1 LHKVMKISILNAYD
15 FRNLGDQAIILC
27 QIAWLKL
34 RLKDP
39 LVLVHSSFWKK
50 NADILGAASVP
61 PLIRSNP
68 SQNALFRFFN
78 PIYVILSFVL
88 RAGSKFKEFSRS
100 DFCILSGGG
109 YFYSSN
115 SFFPSRT
122 FFLSAL
128 SGILAKMAGVRTFL
142 FPQSIGP
149 INKTVDLWVFKHLC
163 NVLDR
168 IFVRD
173 RKSEMFLSRRRLGTG
188 KTFFVPDIVNA
199 LPLLLPHF
207 YDASIKKT
215 GLGISVVD
223 YSFAS
228 SFDSIALNHYLSV
241 LSNSAAHYFAQ
252 TGEPIRLFV
261 QVSIPNVDDDLPI
274 AKLLYQLIHQRGIP
288 VDIFPVDSPLEKY
301 IHAAQG
307 CRFFIGSRMH
317 ACIFALSSGVPSIG
331 LAYQPKFFGLF
342 EQYEIS
348 RYVYPIQA
356 VSSAWLCSALDS
368 MISGEHEI
376 RVFLRKK
383 SVHLAN
389 QVVASLTDATQEFFI
404 RTPR

>member
-1 LHKVMKISILNAYD
+1 MRISILNAYD

-27 QIAWLKL
+27 QVAWLKL

-39 LVLVHSSFWKK
+39 IVLVHSSFWKK

-61 PLIRSNP
+61 PLVRSNP
-68 SQNALFRFFN
+68 SQNTLLRFFY
-78 PIYVILSFVL
+78 PFYVVL
-88 RAGSKFKEFSRS
+88 LFFLRTGLKFRDFSRN
-100 DFCILSGGG
+100 DFCVLSGGG
-109 YFYSSN
+109 YFYSST

-122 FFLSAL
+122 FLLSAL
-128 SGILAKMAGVRTFL
+128 SGILAKKAGVRTFL

-149 INKTVDLWVFKHLC
+149 INKTVDLWFLKHLC
-163 NVLDR
+163 RVIDR

-173 RKSEMFLSRRRLGTG
+173 RKSEIFLSRQRLGNG

-199 LPLLLPHF
+199 MPLLLPHF

-241 LSNSAAHYFAQ
+241 LLNSAAHYFAQ

-261 QVSIPNVDDDLPI
+261 QVSIPGLDDDLPI
-274 AKLLYQLIHQRGIP
+274 AKLLYQLIRQRGIP
-288 VDIFPVDSPLEKY
+288 VDIFPADSPLKKY
-301 IHAAQG
+301 IHAVQG

-342 EQYEIS
+342 EQYEIR

-356 VSSAWLCSALDS
+356 VSTTWLCSALDS

-376 RVFLRKK
+376 RTFLLRK

-389 QVVASLTDATQEFFI
+389 QVVTTLTDATQEFFI
-404 RTPR
+404 KTPR

>member
-1 LHKVMKISILNAYD
+1 MRISILNAYD
-15 FRNLGDQAIILC
+15 FRNFGDLAIILC
-27 QIAWLKL
+27 QISWL
-34 RLKDP
+34 RLHHKDP
-39 LVLVHSSFWKK
+39 SILIHSSFWKT
-50 NADILGAASVP
+50 NAEILGASSVP
-61 PLIRSNP
+61 PLVRSNP
-68 SQNALFRFFN
+68 SQNALLRLFYPF
-78 PIYVILSFVL
+78 YVTMLFYL
-88 RAGSKFKEFSRS
+88 RTGLKFKEFSRA

-128 SGILAKMAGVRTFL
+128 SGILAKKAGVRTFL

-149 INKTVDLWVFKHLC
+149 INKVVDLWVIKHLC
-163 NVLDR
+163 KVLDR

-173 RKSEMFLSRRRLGTG
+173 RKSELFLSRRGLGTG

-199 LPLLLPHF
+199 MPLLLPHF

-274 AKLLYQLIHQRGIP
+274 AKLLYQLIRQRGIP

-301 IHAAQG
+301 IHAVQG

-348 RYVYPIQA
+348 RFVYPIQA
-356 VSSAWLCSALDS
+356 VSSTWLCSALDS
-368 MISGEHEI
+368 MISGEREI
-376 RVFLRKK
+376 RAFLRKK
-383 SVHLAN
+383 SVYLAN
-389 QVVASLTDATQEFFI
+389 QVVASLNDATQEFFI
-404 RTPR
+404 RTSG

>member
-1 LHKVMKISILNAYD
+1 MRISILNAYD
-15 FRNLGDQAIILC
+15 FRNLGDLAIILC
-27 QIAWLKL
+27 QISWL
-34 RLKDP
+34 RLHHKDP
-39 LVLVHSSFWKK
+39 SILIHSSFWKT
-50 NADILGAASVP
+50 NAEILCASSVP
-61 PLIRSNP
+61 PLVRPNP
-68 SQNALFRFFN
+68 SQNALLRLFYPF
-78 PIYVILSFVL
+78 YVTMLFYL
-88 RAGSKFKEFSRS
+88 RTGLKFKEFSRA

-128 SGILAKMAGVRTFL
+128 SGILAKKAGVRTFL

-149 INKTVDLWVFKHLC
+149 INKAVDLWVFKRLC
-163 NVLDR
+163 RLLDR

-173 RKSEMFLSRRRLGTG
+173 RKSELFLSRRGLGSG
-188 KTFFVPDIVNA
+188 KTFLVPDIVNA
-199 LPLLLPHF
+199 MPLLLPHF

-274 AKLLYQLIHQRGIP
+274 AKLLYQLIRQRGIP

-301 IHAAQG
+301 IHAVQG

-317 ACIFALSSGVPSIG
+317 ACIFALSSAVPTIG

-342 EQYEIS
+342 EQYEIR

-356 VSSAWLCSALDS
+356 VSTAWLCSALDS

-376 RVFLRKK
+376 RTFLRKK

-389 QVVASLTDATQEFFI
+389 QVVSSLTDTTQDFFI
-404 RTPR
+404 KTPR

>member
-1 LHKVMKISILNAYD
+1 MRISILNAYD
-15 FRNLGDQAIILC
+15 FRNLGDLAIILC
-27 QIAWLKL
+27 QISWL
-34 RLKDP
+34 RLHYKDP
-39 LVLVHSSFWKK
+39 SIFIHSSFWKT
-50 NADILGAASVP
+50 NAEILGASSVP
-61 PLIRSNP
+61 PLARSNP
-68 SQNALFRFFN
+68 SQNALFRLFY
-78 PIYVILSFVL
+78 PIYVTMLFYFRTGL
-88 RAGSKFKEFSRS
+88 KFKEFSRAGL
-100 DFCILSGGG
+100 CILSGGG

-128 SGILAKMAGVRTFL
+128 SGILAKKAGVRTFL

-149 INKTVDLWVFKHLC
+149 INKAVDLWVIKHLC
-163 NVLDR
+163 RVLDR

-173 RKSEMFLSRRRLGTG
+173 RTSELFLSRRGLGTE

-199 LPLLLPHF
+199 MPLLLPHF

-274 AKLLYQLIHQRGIP
+274 AKLLYQLIRQRGIP
-288 VDIFPVDSPLEKY
+288 VDIFPVGSPLEKY
-301 IHAAQG
+301 IHAVQG

-317 ACIFALSSGVPSIG
+317 ACIFALSSAVPTIG

-342 EQYEIS
+342 EQYEIR

-356 VSSAWLCSALDS
+356 VSTAWLCSALDS

-376 RVFLRKK
+376 RTFLRKK

-389 QVVASLTDATQEFFI
+389 QVVSTLSDATREFFTN
-404 RTPR
+404 TPR

>member
-1 LHKVMKISILNAYD
+1 
-15 FRNLGDQAIILC
+15 
-27 QIAWLKL
+27 
-34 RLKDP
+34 
-39 LVLVHSSFWKK
+39 
-50 NADILGAASVP
+50 
-61 PLIRSNP
+61 
-68 SQNALFRFFN
+68 
-78 PIYVILSFVL
+78 
-88 RAGSKFKEFSRS
+88 
-100 DFCILSGGG
+100 
-109 YFYSSN
+109 
-115 SFFPSRT
+115 
-122 FFLSAL
+122 
-128 SGILAKMAGVRTFL
+128 MAGVRTFL

-149 INKTVDLWVFKHLC
+149 INKTMDLWVFKHLC
-163 NVLDR
+163 GVLDR

-173 RKSEMFLSRRRLGTG
+173 RKSELFLSRRGLGTG
-188 KTFFVPDIVNA
+188 KTFFIPDIVNA
-199 LPLLLPHF
+199 MPLLLPHF
-207 YDASIKKT
+207 YDAFSKKT
-215 GLGISVVD
+215 GLGITVVD

-301 IHAAQG
+301 IHAVQG

-356 VSSAWLCSALDS
+356 VSSTWLCSALDS

-376 RVFLRKK
+376 RAFLRKK

-389 QVVASLTDATQEFFI
+389 QVVASLTDATAEFFI
-404 RTPR
+404 NTPR

>member
-1 LHKVMKISILNAYD
+1 MRISILNAYD
-15 FRNLGDQAIILC
+15 FRNLGDLAIILC
-27 QIAWLKL
+27 QISWL
-34 RLKDP
+34 RLHHKDP
-39 LVLVHSSFWKK
+39 SILIHSSFWKT
-50 NADILGAASVP
+50 NAEILGASSVP
-61 PLIRSNP
+61 PLVRPNP
-68 SQNALFRFFN
+68 SQNALLRLCYPF
-78 PIYVILSFVL
+78 YVTMLFYL
-88 RAGSKFKEFSRS
+88 RTGLKFKEFSRA

-128 SGILAKMAGVRTFL
+128 SGILAKKAGVRTFL

-149 INKTVDLWVFKHLC
+149 INKAVDLWVFKRLC
-163 NVLDR
+163 RLLDR

-173 RKSEMFLSRRRLGTG
+173 RKSELFLSRRGLGSG
-188 KTFFVPDIVNA
+188 KTFLVPDIVNA
-199 LPLLLPHF
+199 MPLLLPHF

-241 LSNSAAHYFAQ
+241 LSNSAAHYFSQ

-274 AKLLYQLIHQRGIP
+274 AKLLYQLIRQRGIP

-301 IHAAQG
+301 IHAVQG

-317 ACIFALSSGVPSIG
+317 ACIFALSSAVPTIG

-342 EQYEIS
+342 EQYEIR

-356 VSSAWLCSALDS
+356 VSTAWLCSALDS

-376 RVFLRKK
+376 RTFLRKK

-389 QVVASLTDATQEFFI
+389 QVVSTLSDATREFFI
-404 RTPR
+404 NTPR

>member
-1 LHKVMKISILNAYD
+1 MRISILNAYD
-15 FRNLGDQAIILC
+15 FRNLGDLAIILC
-27 QIAWLKL
+27 QISWL
-34 RLKDP
+34 RLHHKDP
-39 LVLVHSSFWKK
+39 SILIHSSFWKT
-50 NADILGAASVP
+50 NAKILGASSVP
-61 PLIRSNP
+61 PLVRSNP
-68 SQNALFRFFN
+68 SQNALFRLFY
-78 PIYVILSFVL
+78 PIYVAMLFYL
-88 RAGSKFKEFSRS
+88 RTGLKFREFSRA
-100 DFCILSGGG
+100 DLCILSGGG

-128 SGILAKMAGVRTFL
+128 SGILAKKAGVRTFL

-149 INKTVDLWVFKHLC
+149 INKAVDLWVIKQLC
-163 NVLDR
+163 RVLDR
-168 IFVRD
+168 IFIRD
-173 RKSEMFLSRRRLGTG
+173 RKSELFLSRQGLGTG

-199 LPLLLPHF
+199 MPLLLPHF

-228 SFDSIALNHYLSV
+228 SFDSVALNHYLSV
-241 LSNSAAHYFAQ
+241 LSNSAAHYFSQ

-274 AKLLYQLIHQRGIP
+274 AKLLYQLIRQRGIP

-301 IHAAQG
+301 IHAVQG

-317 ACIFALSSGVPSIG
+317 ACIFALSSAVPTIG

-342 EQYEIS
+342 EQYEIR

-356 VSSAWLCSALDS
+356 VSTAWLCSALDS

-376 RVFLRKK
+376 RTFLRKK

-389 QVVASLTDATQEFFI
+389 QVVSTLTDNTQDFFI
-404 RTPR
+404 KTPR

>member
-1 LHKVMKISILNAYD
+1 MRISILNAYD
-15 FRNLGDQAIILC
+15 FRNLGDLAIILC
-27 QIAWLKL
+27 QISWL
-34 RLKDP
+34 RLHHKDP
-39 LVLVHSSFWKK
+39 SILIHSSFWKT
-50 NADILGAASVP
+50 NAEILCASSVP
-61 PLIRSNP
+61 PLVRPNP
-68 SQNALFRFFN
+68 SQNALLRLFYPF
-78 PIYVILSFVL
+78 YVTMLFYL
-88 RAGSKFKEFSRS
+88 RTGLKFKEFSRA

-128 SGILAKMAGVRTFL
+128 SGILAKKAGVRTFL

-149 INKTVDLWVFKHLC
+149 INKAVDLWVFKRLC
-163 NVLDR
+163 RLLDR

-173 RKSEMFLSRRRLGTG
+173 RKSELFLSRRGLGSG
-188 KTFFVPDIVNA
+188 KTFLVPDIVNA
-199 LPLLLPHF
+199 MPLLLPHF

-241 LSNSAAHYFAQ
+241 LSNSAAHYFSQ
-252 TGEPIRLFV
+252 TGEPIRLLV

-274 AKLLYQLIHQRGIP
+274 AKLLYQLIRQRGIP

-301 IHAAQG
+301 IHAVQG

-317 ACIFALSSGVPSIG
+317 ACIFALSSAVPTIG

-342 EQYEIS
+342 EQYEIR

-356 VSSAWLCSALDS
+356 VSTAWLCSKLDS

-376 RVFLRKK
+376 RTFLRKK

-389 QVVASLTDATQEFFI
+389 QVVSTLSDATREFFTN
-404 RTPR
+404 TPR

>member
-1 LHKVMKISILNAYD
+1 MRISILNAYD
-15 FRNLGDQAIILC
+15 FRNLGDLAIILC
-27 QIAWLKL
+27 QISWL
-34 RLKDP
+34 RLHHKDP
-39 LVLVHSSFWKK
+39 SILIHSSFWKT
-50 NADILGAASVP
+50 NAEILGASSVP
-61 PLIRSNP
+61 PLVRPNP
-68 SQNALFRFFN
+68 SQNALLRLFYPF
-78 PIYVILSFVL
+78 YVTMLFYL
-88 RAGSKFKEFSRS
+88 RTGLKFKEFSRA

-128 SGILAKMAGVRTFL
+128 SGILAKKAGVRTFL

-149 INKTVDLWVFKHLC
+149 INKAVDLWVIKHLC
-163 NVLDR
+163 RVLDR

-173 RKSEMFLSRRRLGTG
+173 RTSELFLSRRGLGTE

-199 LPLLLPHF
+199 MPLLLPHF
-207 YDASIKKT
+207 YDASIKTT
-215 GLGISVVD
+215 GLGISVID

-274 AKLLYQLIHQRGIP
+274 AKLLYQLIRQRGIP
-288 VDIFPVDSPLEKY
+288 VDIFPVGSPLEKY
-301 IHAAQG
+301 IHAVQG

-317 ACIFALSSGVPSIG
+317 ACIFALSSAVPTIG

-342 EQYEIS
+342 EQYEIR

-356 VSSAWLCSALDS
+356 VSTAWLCSALDS

-376 RVFLRKK
+376 RTFLRKK

-389 QVVASLTDATQEFFI
+389 QVVSTLSDATREFFI
-404 RTPR
+404 NTPR

>member
-1 LHKVMKISILNAYD
+1 MKISILNAYD
-15 FRNLGDQAIILC
+15 FRNLGDLAIILC
-27 QIAWLKL
+27 QISWL
-34 RLKDP
+34 RLHHKDP
-39 LVLVHSSFWKK
+39 SILIHSSFWKT
-50 NADILGAASVP
+50 NAKILGASSVA
-61 PLIRSNP
+61 PLVRPNP
-68 SQNALFRFFN
+68 SQNALLRLFYPF
-78 PIYVILSFVL
+78 YVMILFYL
-88 RAGSKFKEFSRS
+88 RTGLKFKEFSRN

-115 SFFPSRT
+115 SLFPSRT
-122 FFLSAL
+122 FFLSAM
-128 SGILAKMAGVRTFL
+128 SGILAKKAGVRTFL

-149 INKTVDLWVFKHLC
+149 INKAVDLWVFKQLC
-163 NVLDR
+163 RHLDR

-173 RKSEMFLSRRRLGTG
+173 RKSELFLSRRGLGSG
-188 KTFFVPDIVNA
+188 KTFLVPDIVNA
-199 LPLLLPHF
+199 MPLLLPHF

-241 LSNSAAHYFAQ
+241 LSNSAAHYFSQ

-274 AKLLYQLIHQRGIP
+274 AKLLYQLIRQRGIP

-301 IHAAQG
+301 IHAVQG

-317 ACIFALSSGVPSIG
+317 ACIFALSSAVPTIG

-342 EQYEIS
+342 EQYEIR

-356 VSSAWLCSALDS
+356 VSTAWLCRALDS

-376 RVFLRKK
+376 RTFLRKK

-389 QVVASLTDATQEFFI
+389 QVVSTLSDTTREFFI
-404 RTPR
+404 NTPR

>member
-1 LHKVMKISILNAYD
+1 MHKVMKISILNAYD

-78 PIYVILSFVL
+78 PIYVVLLFAL
-88 RAGSKFKEFSRS
+88 RAGSKFKEFSRA

-163 NVLDR
+163 GVLDR

-173 RKSEMFLSRRRLGTG
+173 RKSETFLSRRRLGTG

-199 LPLLLPHF
+199 MPLLLPHF
-207 YDASIKKT
+207 YDASSKKT

-223 YSFAS
+223 CSFAL
-228 SFDSIALNHYLSV
+228 SFDSISRDHYLTV
-241 LSNSAAHYFAQ
+241 ISNSAAHYYAQ

-261 QVSIPNVDDDLPI
+261 QVSIPNSDDDLPI
-274 AKLLYQLIHQRGIP
+274 AQLLHQILTQMGIP
-288 VDIFPVDSPLEKY
+288 VDIFPLTSSLEKY
-301 IHAAQG
+301 IHAVQG

-317 ACIFALSSGVPSIG
+317 ACIFALSSAVPTIG

-342 EQYEIS
+342 EQYEIR

-356 VSSAWLCSALDS
+356 VSTAWLCCALDS

-376 RVFLRKK
+376 RAFLRKK

-389 QVVASLTDATQEFFI
+389 QVVASLADATAEFFI
-404 RTPR
+404 NTPR

>member
-1 LHKVMKISILNAYD
+1 MRISILNAYD
-15 FRNLGDQAIILC
+15 FRNLGDLAIILC
-27 QIAWLKL
+27 QISWL
-34 RLKDP
+34 RLHHKDP
-39 LVLVHSSFWKK
+39 SILIHSSFWKT
-50 NADILGAASVP
+50 NAEILGASSVP
-61 PLIRSNP
+61 PLVRPNP
-68 SQNALFRFFN
+68 SQNALLRLFYPF
-78 PIYVILSFVL
+78 YVTMLFYL
-88 RAGSKFKEFSRS
+88 RTGLKFKEFSRA

-128 SGILAKMAGVRTFL
+128 SGILAKKAGVRTFL

-149 INKTVDLWVFKHLC
+149 INKAVDLWVIKHLC
-163 NVLDR
+163 RVLDR

-173 RKSEMFLSRRRLGTG
+173 RTSELFLSRRGLGTE

-199 LPLLLPHF
+199 MPLLLPHF
-207 YDASIKKT
+207 YDASSKRT

-274 AKLLYQLIHQRGIP
+274 AKLLYQLIRQRGIP

-301 IHAAQG
+301 IHAVQG

-317 ACIFALSSGVPSIG
+317 ACIFALSSAVPTIG

-342 EQYEIS
+342 EQYEIR

-356 VSSAWLCSALDS
+356 VSTAWLCSALDS

-376 RVFLRKK
+376 RTFLRKK

-389 QVVASLTDATQEFFI
+389 QVVSTLSDATREFFI
-404 RTPR
+404 NTPR

>member
-1 LHKVMKISILNAYD
+1 MRISILNAYD
-15 FRNLGDQAIILC
+15 FRNLGDLAIILC
-27 QIAWLKL
+27 QISWL
-34 RLKDP
+34 RLHYKDP
-39 LVLVHSSFWKK
+39 SILIHSSFWKT
-50 NADILGAASVP
+50 NAKIHGASSVP
-61 PLIRSNP
+61 PLVRSNP
-68 SQNALFRFFN
+68 SQNALLRLFY
-78 PIYVILSFVL
+78 PIYVTVFFYFRTGL
-88 RAGSKFKEFSRS
+88 KFKEFSRAGL
-100 DFCILSGGG
+100 CILSGGG

-128 SGILAKMAGVRTFL
+128 SGILAKKAGVRTVL

-149 INKTVDLWVFKHLC
+149 INKTVDLWVLKHLC
-163 NVLDR
+163 GVLDR

-173 RKSEMFLSRRRLGTG
+173 RKSELFLSRRGLGTG
-188 KTFFVPDIVNA
+188 KLFFVPDIVNA
-199 LPLLLPHF
+199 MPLLLPHF
-207 YDASIKKT
+207 YDASSKRT

-274 AKLLYQLIHQRGIP
+274 AKLLYQLIRQRGIP

-301 IHAAQG
+301 IHAVQG

-317 ACIFALSSGVPSIG
+317 ACIFALTSAVPTIG

-342 EQYEIS
+342 DQYES
-348 RYVYPIQA
+348 RRYVYPIQA
-356 VSSAWLCSALDS
+356 VSTAWLCSALDS

-376 RVFLRKK
+376 RTFLRKK
-383 SVHLAN
+383 SVHLSN
-389 QVVASLTDATQEFFI
+389 QVVSTLSDATREFFTN
-404 RTPR
+404 TPR

>member
-1 LHKVMKISILNAYD
+1 MRISILNAYD
-15 FRNLGDQAIILC
+15 FRNLGDLAIILC
-27 QIAWLKL
+27 QISWL
-34 RLKDP
+34 RLQHKDP
-39 LVLVHSSFWKK
+39 SILIHSSFWKT
-50 NADILGAASVP
+50 NAGILGASSVP
-61 PLIRSNP
+61 PLVRPNP
-68 SQNALFRFFN
+68 SQNALLRLFYPF
-78 PIYVILSFVL
+78 YVAMLFYL
-88 RAGSKFKEFSRS
+88 RTGLKFKEFSRS

-115 SFFPSRT
+115 SLFPSRT

-128 SGILAKMAGVRTFL
+128 SGILAKKAGVRTFL

-149 INKTVDLWVFKHLC
+149 ITKAVDLWVFKQLC
-163 NVLDR
+163 RLLDR

-173 RKSEMFLSRRRLGTG
+173 RKSELFLSRRGLGSG
-188 KTFFVPDIVNA
+188 KTFLVPDIVNA
-199 LPLLLPHF
+199 MPLLLPHF

-241 LSNSAAHYFAQ
+241 LSNSAAHYFSQ

-274 AKLLYQLIHQRGIP
+274 AKLLYQLIRQRGIP

-301 IHAAQG
+301 IPAVQG

-317 ACIFALSSGVPSIG
+317 ACIFALSSAVPTIG

-342 EQYEIS
+342 EQYEIR

-356 VSSAWLCSALDS
+356 VSTAWLCSALDS

-376 RVFLRKK
+376 RTFLRKK

-389 QVVASLTDATQEFFI
+389 QVVSTLSDATREFFI
-404 RTPR
+404 NTPR

>member
-1 LHKVMKISILNAYD
+1 MRISILNAYD
-15 FRNLGDQAIILC
+15 FRNLGDLAIILC
-27 QIAWLKL
+27 QISWL
-34 RLKDP
+34 RLHHKDP
-39 LVLVHSSFWKK
+39 SILIHSSFWKT
-50 NADILGAASVP
+50 NAEILGASSVP
-61 PLIRSNP
+61 PLVRPNP
-68 SQNALFRFFN
+68 SQNALLRLFYPF
-78 PIYVILSFVL
+78 YVTMLFYL
-88 RAGSKFKEFSRS
+88 RTGLKFKEFTRA

-128 SGILAKMAGVRTFL
+128 SGILAKKAGVRTFL

-149 INKTVDLWVFKHLC
+149 INKAVDLWVFKRLC
-163 NVLDR
+163 RVLDR

-173 RKSEMFLSRRRLGTG
+173 RKSELFLSRRGLGTG
-188 KTFFVPDIVNA
+188 KTFLVPDIVNA
-199 LPLLLPHF
+199 MPLLLPHF

-274 AKLLYQLIHQRGIP
+274 AKQLYQLIRQRGIP
-288 VDIFPVDSPLEKY
+288 VDIFPVASPLEKY
-301 IHAAQG
+301 VHAVQG

-317 ACIFALSSGVPSIG
+317 ACIFALSSAVPTIG

-342 EQYEIS
+342 EQYEIR

-356 VSSAWLCSALDS
+356 VSTAWLCSALDS

-376 RVFLRKK
+376 RTFLRKK

-389 QVVASLTDATQEFFI
+389 QVVSTLTDTTREFFI
-404 RTPR
+404 

>member
-1 LHKVMKISILNAYD
+1 MRISILNAYD
-15 FRNLGDQAIILC
+15 FRNLGDLAIILC
-27 QIAWLKL
+27 QISWL
-34 RLKDP
+34 RLHHKDP
-39 LVLVHSSFWKK
+39 SILIHSSFWKT
-50 NADILGAASVP
+50 NAEILGASSVP
-61 PLIRSNP
+61 PLVRPNP
-68 SQNALFRFFN
+68 SQNALLRLFYPF
-78 PIYVILSFVL
+78 YVTMLFYL
-88 RAGSKFKEFSRS
+88 RTGLKFKEFSRA

-128 SGILAKMAGVRTFL
+128 SGILAKKAGVRTFL

-149 INKTVDLWVFKHLC
+149 INKAVDLWVFKRLC
-163 NVLDR
+163 RVLDR

-173 RKSEMFLSRRRLGTG
+173 RKSELFLSRRGLGSG
-188 KTFFVPDIVNA
+188 KTFLVPDIVNA
-199 LPLLLPHF
+199 MPLLLPHF
-207 YDASIKKT
+207 YDDPFKRI

-241 LSNSAAHYFAQ
+241 LSNSAAHYFSQ

-274 AKLLYQLIHQRGIP
+274 AKLLYQLIRQRGIP

-301 IHAAQG
+301 IHAVQG

-317 ACIFALSSGVPSIG
+317 ACIFALSSAVPTIG

-342 EQYEIS
+342 QQYEMS

-356 VSSAWLCSALDS
+356 VSSTWLCSALDS

-376 RVFLRKK
+376 LLSLRKN

-389 QVVASLTDATQEFFI
+389 QVVASLADATQEFFI
-404 RTPR
+404 RLPR

>member
-1 LHKVMKISILNAYD
+1 MRISILNAYD
-15 FRNLGDQAIILC
+15 FRNLGDLAIILC
-27 QIAWLKL
+27 QISWL
-34 RLKDP
+34 RLHYKDP
-39 LVLVHSSFWKK
+39 SILIHSSFWKK
-50 NADILGAASVP
+50 NAEILGASSVP
-61 PLIRSNP
+61 PLVRPNP
-68 SQNALFRFFN
+68 SQNALLRLFYPF
-78 PIYVILSFVL
+78 YVTMLFYL
-88 RAGSKFKEFSRS
+88 RAGLKFKEFSRA

-128 SGILAKMAGVRTFL
+128 SGILAKKAGVRTFL

-149 INKTVDLWVFKHLC
+149 INKAVDLWVFKKLC
-163 NVLDR
+163 RLLDR

-173 RKSEMFLSRRRLGTG
+173 RKSELFLSRRGLGTG
-188 KTFFVPDIVNA
+188 KTLLVPDIVNA
-199 LPLLLPHF
+199 MPLLLPHF

-241 LSNSAAHYFAQ
+241 LSNSAAHYFSQ
-252 TGEPIRLFV
+252 TGEPIRLLV

-274 AKLLYQLIHQRGIP
+274 AKLLYQLVRQRGIP

-301 IHAAQG
+301 IHAVQG

-317 ACIFALSSGVPSIG
+317 ACIFALSSAVPTIG

-342 EQYEIS
+342 EQYEIR

-356 VSSAWLCSALDS
+356 VSTAWLCSKLDS
-368 MISGEHEI
+368 MISSEHEI
-376 RVFLRKK
+376 RTFLRKK

-389 QVVASLTDATQEFFI
+389 QVVSTLSDATREFFI
-404 RTPR
+404 NTPR

>member
-1 LHKVMKISILNAYD
+1 MKISILNAYD
-15 FRNLGDQAIILC
+15 FRNLGDLAIILC
-27 QIAWLKL
+27 QISWL
-34 RLKDP
+34 RLHHKDP
-39 LVLVHSSFWKK
+39 SILIHSSFWKT
-50 NADILGAASVP
+50 NAEILGASSVP
-61 PLIRSNP
+61 PLVRPNP
-68 SQNALFRFFN
+68 SQNALLRLFYPF
-78 PIYVILSFVL
+78 YVTMLFYL
-88 RAGSKFKEFSRS
+88 RTGLKFKEFSRS

-128 SGILAKMAGVRTFL
+128 SGILAKKAGVRTFL

-149 INKTVDLWVFKHLC
+149 INKAVDLWVFKQLC
-163 NVLDR
+163 RLLDR

-173 RKSEMFLSRRRLGTG
+173 RKSELFLSRRGLGSG
-188 KTFFVPDIVNA
+188 KTFLVPDIVNA
-199 LPLLLPHF
+199 MPLLLPHF

-241 LSNSAAHYFAQ
+241 LSNSAAHYFSQ

-274 AKLLYQLIHQRGIP
+274 AKLLYQLIRQRGIP

-301 IHAAQG
+301 IHAVQG

-317 ACIFALSSGVPSIG
+317 ACIFALSSAVPTIG

-342 EQYEIS
+342 EQYEIR

-356 VSSAWLCSALDS
+356 VSTAWLCSALDS
-368 MISGEHEI
+368 TISGEHEI
-376 RVFLRKK
+376 RTFLRKK

-389 QVVASLTDATQEFFI
+389 QVVSTLSDATREFFI
-404 RTPR
+404 NTPR

>member
-1 LHKVMKISILNAYD
+1 MLFY
-15 FRNLGDQAIILC
+15 
-27 QIAWLKL
+27 L
-34 RLKDP
+34 RTGL
-39 LVLVHSSFWKK
+39 
-50 NADILGAASVP
+50 
-61 PLIRSNP
+61 
-68 SQNALFRFFN
+68 
-78 PIYVILSFVL
+78 
-88 RAGSKFKEFSRS
+88 KFKEFSRA

-128 SGILAKMAGVRTFL
+128 SGILAKKAGVKTFL

-149 INKTVDLWVFKHLC
+149 INKAVDLWVFKRLC
-163 NVLDR
+163 RLLDR

-173 RKSEMFLSRRRLGTG
+173 RKSELFLSRRGLGSG
-188 KTFFVPDIVNA
+188 KTFLIPDIVNA
-199 LPLLLPHF
+199 MPLLLPRF

-241 LSNSAAHYFAQ
+241 LSNSAAHYFSQ

-274 AKLLYQLIHQRGIP
+274 AKLLYQLIRQRGIP

-301 IHAAQG
+301 IHAVQG

-317 ACIFALSSGVPSIG
+317 ACIFALSSAVPTIG

-342 EQYEIS
+342 EQYEIR

-356 VSSAWLCSALDS
+356 VSTAWLCSALDS

-376 RVFLRKK
+376 RTFLRKK

-389 QVVASLTDATQEFFI
+389 QVVSTLSDATREFFI
-404 RTPR
+404 ITPR

>member
-1 LHKVMKISILNAYD
+1 MQISILNVYD
-15 FRNLGDQAIILC
+15 CRNLGDLAITLC
-27 QIAWLKL
+27 QISWLKKYL
-34 RLKDP
+34 NPNTILI
-39 LVLVHSSFWKK
+39 HSSFWRK
-50 NADILGAASVP
+50 NAEILGDSSVP
-61 PLIRSNP
+61 PLVQSNP
-68 SQNALFRFFN
+68 THNIFLKIWMPFWITFLF
-78 PIYVILSFVL
+78 YL
-88 RAGSKFKEFSRS
+88 RKGAKFKEFSHT

-122 FFLSAL
+122 FILSAL
-128 SGILAKMAGVRTFL
+128 GGILAKMAGVRTFL
-142 FPQSIGP
+142 FPQTIGP
-149 INKTVDLWVFKHLC
+149 INKTVDLWVIQHIC
-163 NVLDR
+163 RVLDR
-168 IFVRD
+168 VFVRD
-173 RKSEMFLSRRRLGTG
+173 RKSELFLSRRGLGTG

-199 LPLLLPHF
+199 MPLLLPHF

-274 AKLLYQLIHQRGIP
+274 AKLLYQLIRQRGIP
-288 VDIFPVDSPLEKY
+288 VDIFPVGSPLEKY
-301 IHAAQG
+301 IHAVQG

-317 ACIFALSSGVPSIG
+317 ACIFALSSAVPTIG

-342 EQYEIS
+342 EQYEIR

-356 VSSAWLCSALDS
+356 VSTAWLCSALDS
-368 MISGEHEI
+368 IVSGENEI
-376 RVFLRKK
+376 RAFLRIK

-389 QVVASLTDATQEFFI
+389 QVVSTLTDTTKEFFI
-404 RTPR
+404 KTSR

>member
-1 LHKVMKISILNAYD
+1 MRISILNAYD
-15 FRNLGDQAIILC
+15 FRNLGDLAIILC
-27 QIAWLKL
+27 QISWL
-34 RLKDP
+34 RLHYKDP
-39 LVLVHSSFWKK
+39 SILIHSSFWKK
-50 NADILGAASVP
+50 NAEILGASSVP
-61 PLIRSNP
+61 PLVRPNP
-68 SQNALFRFFN
+68 SQNALLRLCYPF
-78 PIYVILSFVL
+78 YVTMLFYL
-88 RAGSKFKEFSRS
+88 RTGLKFKEFSRA

-128 SGILAKMAGVRTFL
+128 SGILAKKAGVRTFL

-149 INKTVDLWVFKHLC
+149 INKAVDLWVFKRLC
-163 NVLDR
+163 RVLDR

-173 RKSEMFLSRRRLGTG
+173 RKSELFLSRRGLGSG
-188 KTFFVPDIVNA
+188 KTFLVPDIVNA
-199 LPLLLPHF
+199 MPLLLPHF

-241 LSNSAAHYFAQ
+241 LSNSAAHYFSQ

-274 AKLLYQLIHQRGIP
+274 AKLLYQLIRQRGIP

-301 IHAAQG
+301 IHAVQG

-317 ACIFALSSGVPSIG
+317 ACIFALSSAVPTIG

-342 EQYEIS
+342 EQYEIR

-356 VSSAWLCSALDS
+356 VSTAWLCSALDS

-376 RVFLRKK
+376 RTFLRKK

-389 QVVASLTDATQEFFI
+389 QVVSTLSDGTREFFI
-404 RTPR
+404 NTPR